1 MKQIIFIFM
10 AILLATGMVYAQNN
24 KEKGKA
30 VISAEKTSHDFGTI
44 KETDGDVSQLLRG
57 RQVTSRLHT
66 IPKIV
71 PVHLLKPFRF
81 TAMAKQVVL
90 S

>member
-44 KETDGDVSQLLRG
+44 KETDNKECG
-57 RQVTSRLHT
+57 RST
-66 IPKIV
+66 IG
-71 PVHLLKPFRF
+71 FNSCYC
-81 TAMAKQVVL
+81 VL
-90 S
+90 WLYYARMDQRANCSGEDR